1 MSAIDVP
8 VGITRTKLLA
18 VVVLATVLGG
28 VGAGFVSTGVFDA
41 TGPPSPALLGDDSA
55 SEVAG
60 ITVTATD
67 PSNVRNEA
75 GDAGVVTGALGGSL
89 DLERDASRV
98 GFVVRSRLP
107 NGTWVVV
114 DRASVESVQSGTDAI
129 DLATVVGGPNTT
141 YLDHTQS
148 DGFDVATPGSTA
160 RREGAVAVTARL
172 YADGRSVATVTD
184 TDGYAFVVD
193 RPAGRTV
200 GGPNENT
207 VTASG
212 DSAST
217 SNDQA
222 ETRSD
227 STGSAGGESGGSDG
241 SDGGSE
247 TEDGGSETEN
257 GAEANRTTAL
267 FGAQDVLPGG
277 RGTSTAQVSNPRD
290 ESVTATFAVG
300 GAVDD
305 ENGLTEPEATVDDT
319 ATQGELSD
327 HLAVRI
333 AITRERGGRSYLVGS
348 TDGYVALADAAE
360 TTRSLELDPNETVSV
375 VVEWRVDAA
384 VGNEIQSDRTTL
396 SVHCTFEPSTTL
408 LEAIA

>member
-8 VGITRTKLLA
+8 VGISWTKLLA

-28 VGAGFVSTGVFDA
+28 VGAGFVSTDIFDA
-41 TGPPSPALLGDDSA
+41 TTQPSPAPLGGDSA

-75 GDAGVVTGALGGSL
+75 GDAGVVAGALGGRL
-89 DLERDASRV
+89 DLERDVSRV

-114 DRASVESVQSGTDAI
+114 DRASVESIQSGTDAI

-160 RREGAVAVTARL
+160 RRDGAVAVTAHL
-172 YADGRSVATVTD
+172 YADGQRVATVTD

-212 DSAST
+212 DGASS
-217 SNDQA
+217 SNDQS

-227 STGSAGGESGGSDG
+227 STRSAGGGA
-241 SDGGSE
+241 
-247 TEDGGSETEN
+247 GGSETEN

-267 FGAQDVLPGG
+267 FGAQDVLPGS
-277 RGTSTAQVSNPRD
+277 RGTSTAQLSNPRD

-333 AITRERGGRSYLVGS
+333 AITRESGGRSYLVGS
-348 TDGYVALADAAE
+348 TDGYVSLADAVE

-408 LEAIA
+408 LAAIA

>member
-1 MSAIDVP
+1 MSTIDVP
-8 VGITRTKLLA
+8 VGISWTKLLA

-28 VGAGFVSTGVFDA
+28 VGAGFVSTDIFDA
-41 TGPPSPALLGDDSA
+41 TTQPSPAPLGGDSA

-75 GDAGVVTGALGGSL
+75 GDAGVVAGALGGRL
-89 DLERDASRV
+89 DLERDVSRV
-98 GFVVRSRLP
+98 DFVVRSRLP

-114 DRASVESVQSGTDAI
+114 DRASVESIQSGTDAI

-141 YLDHTQS
+141 YLGQTQS

-160 RREGAVAVTARL
+160 RRDGAVAVTARL
-172 YADGRSVATVTD
+172 YADGQRVATVTD

-212 DSAST
+212 DGAST
-217 SNDQA
+217 PNDQA

-227 STGSAGGESGGSDG
+227 STGSAGGGAGG

-247 TEDGGSETEN
+247 TED

-267 FGAQDVLPGG
+267 FGAQDVLPGS
-277 RGTSTAQVSNPRD
+277 RGTSAAQLSNPRG

-333 AITRERGGRSYLVGS
+333 AITRESGGRSFLVGS
-348 TDGYVALADAAE
+348 TDGYVSLADAAE

-408 LEAIA
+408 LAAIA